1 MHYGVSPSSR
11 AEERK
16 WWDYGGLGRGER
28 EGPFPPP
35 LCSKLSRFTR
45 SPGTPVPHP
54 RPVKTSTAPD
64 LKIIL
69 NQRVTVVSRAQG
81 GQEEPST
88 EEGKEKSNEVTV
100 FVR

>member
-1 MHYGVSPSSR
+1 M
-11 AEERK
+11 
-16 WWDYGGLGRGER
+16 
-28 EGPFPPP
+28 
-35 LCSKLSRFTR
+35 
-45 SPGTPVPHP
+45 PHP

-69 NQRVTVVSRAQG
+69 NQRMTVVSRAQG

-88 EEGKEKSNEVTV
+88 EEGKEKSNKVTA